1 MENYYTFVEKI
12 QKLNL
17 KKNLGILI
25 DMILAA
31 GKYKGEFEE
40 IPDYR
45 LQFRSLWSLSEKEQA
60 EVDQT
65 KAATELTKAQT
76 AQAYVDMQAIDASE
90 IRKKLTER
98 GEFTINDILD
108 VEEDWEAA
116 GEDCVK
122 EEESTETEGTALS
135 AEPRVILISSR
146 ETRARLRLFPQA

>member
-1 MENYYTFVEKI
+1 M
-12 QKLNL
+12 
-17 KKNLGILI
+17 
-25 DMILAA
+25 
-31 GKYKGEFEE
+31 
-40 IPDYR
+40 
-45 LQFRSLWSLSEKEQA
+45 SEKEQA

-76 AQAYVDMQAIDASE
+76 AQAYVDMQALDVSE

-135 AEPRVILISSR
+135 AEPKGDPNQFQGDTGASSVVPTGVGVLVIKAVRILVRVRKYRGL
-146 ETRARLRLFPQA
+146 L